1 MRMLTVAVYLI
12 CAFVLAV
19 TELLARHSSARI
31 PRLADL
37 FRWMLRRRSAQIGIV
52 MAWWW
57 IGWHFLGSGA

>member
-1 MRMLTVAVYLI
+1 MRTLTIALYLA
-12 CAFVLAV
+12 CAAALLVV
-19 TELLARHSSARI
+19 ELLARYSSVRV

-57 IGWHFLGSGA
+57 IGWHFLGAGA

>member
-1 MRMLTVAVYLI
+1 MRSITIAVYVV
-12 CAFVLAV
+12 CALALMV
-19 TELLARHSSARI
+19 TEILARAT
-31 PRLADL
+31 RLHVPTLAAL